1 LSFSVL
7 AGSTVTNVGATTMA
21 GSLGVS
27 PGAALTGFPP
37 GLVLGETHLADAV
50 ALQAESDLTTAYV
63 DAAGRTPVTTLATE
77 LGGQTLTTGVFD
89 SSTGTF
95 GLTGTLTLDAEG
107 DPNAV
112 FVFHTASTLITGSGS
127 VVSLINAAQA
137 CNVFWQIGSSAN
149 HRDDHHVQGHHH
161 GLDLDRHADRRQPR
175 GEGVRTQ
182 RSRDVG
188 HQRHHDPRV
197 RHVRSHRPPPRR
209 RRALAAVAATVAAVT
224 VAARHGR
231 WVHHDR
237 WRHDDRWGTT
247 TGGGTTPPSTA
258 LTGFTAAQ
266 LIPWFLVLAC
276 MGMFAI
282 GWARRMGLVTRIGTT
297 FGFDTKR

>member
-1 LSFSVL
+1 ML
-7 AGSTVTNVGATTMA
+7 AGSTVTNVGATSMA

-50 ALQAESDLTTAYV
+50 AGQAESDLTTAYV

-77 LGGQTLTTGVFD
+77 LGGQTLTTGVYD

-107 DPNAV
+107 DPDAV

-137 CNVFWQIGSSAN
+137 CNVFWQIGSSATIATTTSFKGTIMALTSIAMQTGAN
-149 HRDDHHVQGHHH
+149 
-161 GLDLDRHADRRQPR
+161 L
-175 GEGVRTQ
+175 EG
-182 RSRDVG
+182 
-188 HQRHHDPRV
+188 
-197 RHVRSHRPPPRR
+197 
-209 RRALAAVAATVAAVT
+209 RAFARNGAVT
-224 VAARHGR
+224 LDTNVITIPGCAISTPTPTPSPTTSPSPSPSPGGGGGGGGGGGTTNGGTTNGG
-231 WVHHDR
+231 
-237 WRHDDRWGTT
+237 GTT
-247 TGGGTTPPSTA
+247 TGGSAPPSTA

-266 LIPWFLVLAC
+266 LIPWFLVLAS

-282 GWARRMGLVTRIGTT
+282 GWARRMRLVSRVGTT
-297 FGFDTKR
+297 FGFGPPR